1 MVGFSRAKYGHGA
14 MALVGSGREMVPC
27 GARVSGEVREG
38 SRRDS
43 GRTNVLMWLVEDE
56 VKRVVPSAD
65 LEREVLIFCD
75 ERGIRMLGAKK

>member
-1 MVGFSRAKYGHGA
+1 

-27 GARVSGEVREG
+27 GVRVRREVREG

-43 GRTNVLMWLVEDE
+43 GRTKVLMWLVEDE

-65 LEREVLIFCD
+65 LEGRCY
-75 ERGIRMLGAKK
+75 